1 MSIEVISYFSGNA
14 LLYGDTHASSSAG
27 DHAHCGFDSEAVEV
41 GHFVFSNSL
50 NLLPGDFGNLL
61 TVRPAEPLL
70 TLAASRSWMATGG
83 VLTTKSNDLSV

>member
-1 MSIEVISYFSGNA
+1 M

-50 NLLPGDFGNLL
+50 NLLPGDFGQ
-61 TVRPAEPLL
+61 P
-70 TLAASRSWMATGG
+70 SYG
-83 VLTTKSNDLSV
+83 